1 MKKMIAANIISNL
14 IWVVTVTIGVV
25 GAALFIDSKENK

>member
-1 MKKMIAANIISNL
+1 MKKMIISNLISNL

-25 GAALFIDSKENK
+25 AAALFIDKGAK